1 MGYPPLPTPF
11 PPKRDS
17 GIVLKEGEVA
27 VRFIGTEDGVD
38 RVIAA
43 KPGDAV
49 VATAAKAGVKIATSC
64 RSGLCGTCTTDL
76 EDPNWPS
83 SKTYRPGYQPMRAC
97 VAKITVPPGC
107 EEMVLDVYRGSA
119 AGRKLNKN
127 LIPED
132 LAEGLNLAASEL
144 PEAMSRFGE
153 NWENDFKPDYKMG
166 GRGSGPPSSSSSNRA
181 RSNNKLLQSTFKPS
195 ASNDGQRSAGSS
207 RVRRQALDSIMAADR
222 ESKRFE
228 PNAEAWDP
236 AAARKFAAPV
246 AAVVPPTPPGNPYK
260 STATQQEQQVQQ
272 QPIFAA
278 AEPAAVQPG
287 RRKLAAIDEDAPRN
301 VGVSRLRANAYQQV
315 ALRAPQRRHPRDSAA
330 TSETVRREQAAGAA
344 AAAAAST
351 TASTDGAAVGAQAA
365 AAAGAFSG
373 SSGPAWQ
380 AATDL
385 AAMSSLYRR
394 LPQQA
399 GYATEQD
406 SPVADASGVLVT
418 DAQTGALLP
427 SNMIIGT
434 AVRQAPK
441 EMGSQQHTCQ
451 SCAGGTRLVCYQ
463 CEGAGELREEET
475 YNGAAVSRQ
484 CFLCMGQGS
493 IRCPDCQGLGVTR

>member
-1 MGYPPLPTPF
+1 MGYPPLPVPF

-17 GIVLKEGEVA
+17 GVVLKEGEVA

-49 VATAAKAGVKIATSC
+49 VATATKAGVKIATSC

-83 SKTYRPGYQPMRAC
+83 NKTYRPGYQPMRAC

-107 EEMVLDVYRGSA
+107 DEMVLDVYRGSA

-132 LAEGLNLAASEL
+132 LAAGLNLAAQEL

-166 GRGSGPPSSSSSNRA
+166 GRGSGPPSSSSSSSA
-181 RSNNKLLQSTFKPS
+181 RSNNKLLQSAFKPS

-222 ESKRFE
+222 DSKRFE

-246 AAVVPPTPPGNPYK
+246 PAVVPPTPPGNPYK
-260 STATQQEQQVQQ
+260 STAAQQEQQVQQ

-278 AEPAAVQPG
+278 EEPAAVQPG
-287 RRKLAAIDEDAPRN
+287 RRKLAAFDEDAPRN

-315 ALRAPQRRHPRDSAA
+315 ALRAPQRRHPRDS
-330 TSETVRREQAAGAA
+330 STVASTNGVSRGQAADTAAA

-351 TASTDGAAVGAQAA
+351 AASTDGAAAGAQQ
-365 AAAGAFSG
+365 AAGAFSG

-380 AATDL
+380 AAADV

-394 LPQQA
+394 LPQ
-399 GYATEQD
+399 QD

-463 CEGAGELREEET
+463 CEGAGELRDED